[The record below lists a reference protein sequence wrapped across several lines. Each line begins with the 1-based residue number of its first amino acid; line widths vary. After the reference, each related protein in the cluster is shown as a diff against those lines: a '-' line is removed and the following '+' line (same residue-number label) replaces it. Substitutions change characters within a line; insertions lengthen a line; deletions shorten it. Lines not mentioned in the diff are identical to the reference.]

1 MHSSWRSSRQIHPMW
16 RWRDAPWR
24 LTVLLAL
31 IFPGTLLA
39 QEPGVTPTVIRVG
52 ALMPLGGDD
61 EIYGIN
67 MKRGIEA
74 ALTGQTAQGR
84 KLAFEVI
91 NDFSEPITTV
101 VAGNQLIEK
110 GVFAM
115 LGNVGTL
122 TTLKLMPVLA
132 SNQLPAVGFYTA
144 GDMGDAREIL
154 NFRPSHTQEIGTLMS
169 AAVAA
174 GVKSSRICAFLQN
187 DAYGLAGIAGLKTG
201 LAQWPETQPII
212 DKLDHIVDMTMG
224 GINPALNN
232 LGPVGFYR
240 RGTVYLRDGYQSLK
254 AWEQTTGET
263 CQLVVLVA
271 VPRIAADFIMYA
283 RHKKEPW
290 IFAALSVTGAGD
302 ALPKLLREN
311 GFREPI
317 IMTQVVPA
325 LDAALPLLAD
335 ARSALGD
342 ALNPLSLEGFI
353 VGRMF
358 LSILRSMNGPLTRTN
373 FLQSARQ
380 QPFDVG
386 GLKIDFTDGNPG
398 SNLVSLTISDVD
410 KPRMLTSGDW
420 KSLLAR

>member
-1 MHSSWRSSRQIHPMW
+1 MHSSWRSSWQIHRIW
-16 RWRDAPWR
+16 RWQDAPWR
-24 LTVLLAL
+24 LALLLGL
-31 IFPGTLLA
+31 IFPGALLA
-39 QEPGVTPTVIRVG
+39 EEPGVTPTAIRVG

-67 MKRGIEA
+67 IKRGVEA

-84 KLAFEVI
+84 KLAFEVV

-101 VAGNQLIEK
+101 VASNQLIEK
-110 GVFAM
+110 GVFAL

-144 GDMGDAREIL
+144 EDMSDAREVL
-154 NFRPSHTQEIGTLMS
+154 NFRPSHTQEIGTLIS

-201 LAQWPETQPII
+201 LAKLPGTQFII

-283 RHKKEPW
+283 RYKKEPW
-290 IFAALSVTGAGD
+290 VFAALSVTAAGD

-325 LDAALPLLAD
+325 LDTVLPLLAD

-358 LSILRSMNGPLTRTN
+358 LSILRSMNGPLTRAN
-373 FLQSARQ
+373 FLQSARR

-386 GLKIDFTDGNPG
+386 GLKIDFTEGNPG
-398 SNLVSLTISDVD
+398 SNLVLLTVSDTD
-410 KPRMLTSGDW
+410 RPRMLTPGDW